1 MSILK
6 SAAASRALR
15 IGAALGVAGTVVVGL
30 GAQSA
35 SAAAQSLKLSS
46 ATGGENSSVV
56 LTVTGK
62 GFIDATGTVVV
73 STVEFQ
79 TAACGAQGAN
89 SAAAATAKAI
99 ISDTRMVVTTPN
111 TLATSPSGTK
121 TDFYLCA
128 YDGAGTPALVGS
140 AKYTVYAAP
149 AITAV
154 ISPIS
159 GPATGGGN
167 VTITGTGFTSKS
179 TVKFGTVASPKVTV
193 NTAGTTILAAIPA
206 QAATGSAVAVS
217 VSTEGG
223 PNPTPGTATWDDFT
237 YQNAVTVSPHFG
249 KNATTTT
256 IDVTG
261 LGFST
266 GLTNAFG
273 AVAGKAA
280 VAFASTKWTPATH
293 GPTGTAPA
301 ALCQN
306 PQLVSDTE
314 IVCDTPSNISDGSFF
329 VTVVND
335 IDKTKTFA
343 QSGAS
348 LASGSAAFTFAAF

>member
-15 IGAALGVAGTVVVGL
+15 IGAAMGVAGAAIVGL
-30 GAQSA
+30 TTESAQ
-35 SAAAQSLKLSS
+35 AAVQVLKLSNV
-46 ATGGENSSVV
+46 TGGENSSVV

-73 STVEFQ
+73 QTVEFQ
-79 TAACGAQGAN
+79 NAACGAQGAN
-89 SAAAATAKAI
+89 SAAAAATKAI
-99 ISDTRMVVTTPN
+99 VSDSKMVVTTPN

-128 YDGAGTPALVGS
+128 YDGAGTPVLLGS
-140 AKYTVYAAP
+140 AKFTVYSAP

-154 ISPIS
+154 ISPIVGS
-159 GPATGGGN
+159 ATGGGT
-167 VTITGTGFTSKS
+167 VSITGTGFTSKS

-193 NTAGTTILAAIPA
+193 NSAGTTILATVPA
-206 QAATGSAVAVS
+206 QAATGASVNVS
-217 VSTEGG
+217 VTTEGG
-223 PNPTPGTATWDDFT
+223 SNPTPGTATWDDFT

-249 KNATTTT
+249 KNATATT
-256 IDVTG
+256 IDITG
-261 LGFST
+261 YGFT
-266 GLTNAFG
+266 TAVTNAWG

-280 VAFASTKWTPATH
+280 VAIANTKWTPATH

-301 ALCQN
+301 ALCTS

-314 IVCDTPSNISDGSFF
+314 IVCTTPNNISDGSYF

-348 LASGSAAFTFAAF
+348 FPSASAALTFAAY

>member
-6 SAAASRALR
+6 TAAASRALR

-35 SAAAQSLKLSS
+35 SAAVQALKLSS
-46 ATGGENSSVV
+46 VTGGENSSVV

-62 GFIDATGTVVV
+62 GFIDATGTAVV
-73 STVEFQ
+73 SSVEFQ
-79 TAACGAQGAN
+79 TAACAAQG
-89 SAAAATAKAI
+89 SGTAAAAKALV
-99 ISDTRMVVTTPN
+99 SDTRMVVTTPN
-111 TLATSPSGTK
+111 SLATNPSGTK

-128 YDGAGTPALVGS
+128 YDSTPTLVGS

-154 ISPIS
+154 ISPTS
-159 GPATGGGN
+159 GPAAGGGN

-179 TVKFGTVASPKVTV
+179 TVKFGNVGSPKVTV
-193 NTAGTTILAAIPA
+193 NTAGTTILAQIPA
-206 QAATGSAVAVS
+206 QAATGSAVAVQ

-237 YQNAVTVSPHFG
+237 YQNALTVSPKFG
-249 KNATTTT
+249 KNATATT

-261 LGFST
+261 MGFNT
-266 GLTNAFG
+266 TITNAFG
-273 AVAGKAA
+273 AIAGKAA
-280 VAFASTKWTPATH
+280 VAFVPTTYAKATH
-293 GPTGTAPA
+293 GVGGTAPA

-314 IVCDTPSNISDGSFF
+314 IVCDTPATVSNGSFF
-329 VTVVND
+329 VTLVND
-335 IDKTKTFA
+335 IGSAAATP
-343 QSGAS
+343 GAS
-348 LASGSAAFTFAAF
+348 VPSGSAAFTFAAF